1 MPNDLG
7 LFDMLGNVYE
17 WCQERA
23 TSYQPGRAASPMS
36 DIIDDTPRLLRGGA
50 FHCPPAD
57 VRSAF
62 RDWFAPSHRTTT
74 RRFSPRQD
82 LQLNQDFNTDR
93 S

>member
-23 TSYQPGRAASPMS
+23 TSYQPGKAASPMS

-50 FHCPPAD
+50 FAYPPAF

-62 RDWFAPSHRTTT
+62 RAWFAPSYRTPTSVFASPGLTT
-74 RRFSPRQD
+74 EH
-82 LQLNQDFNTDR
+82 
-93 S
+93 